1 LSLLDNFIQVGKI
14 GRPKGTKGL
23 LRLHC
28 FLNDNRDINQFQKF
42 YLEDETTINVKLV
55 SFDSKSPLVTIND
68 ISDRNQVEVYV
79 NQYIYL
85 QKEKLSPTQENE
97 FYFHDLEGLDV
108 VDQQNEIVG
117 KVESVVNF
125 GAGDLLEIYF
135 LKSSKKES
143 FFDLPRLIFLKSIS
157 KKKKLP
163 LNLNDHFS
171 YFNFIS

>member
-1 LSLLDNFIQVGKI
+1 MSLLDNFIQVGKI

-28 FLNDNRDINQFQKF
+28 FLNDNRDINLFQKF
-42 YLEDETTINVKLV
+42 YLEDETIIKVKLV

-68 ISDRNQVEVYV
+68 ISDRNQIEGYV

-85 QKEKLSPTQENE
+85 HKEKLSPTDENE

-135 LKSSKKES
+135 LKSSKKE
-143 FFDLPRLIFLKSIS
+143 FFRFTETNFPKVDVKEKKITIKS
-157 KKKKLP
+157 
-163 LNLNDHFS
+163 
-171 YFNFIS
+171 

>member
-42 YLEDETTINVKLV
+42 YLEDETIIKVKLV

-68 ISDRNQVEVYV
+68 ISDRNQIEGYV

-85 QKEKLSPTQENE
+85 HKEKLSPTDENE

-117 KVESVVNF
+117 KVETVVNF

-135 LKSSKKES
+135 LKSSKKE
-143 FFDLPRLIFLKSIS
+143 FFRFTETNFPKVDVKEKKIMIKS
-157 KKKKLP
+157 
-163 LNLNDHFS
+163 
-171 YFNFIS
+171 

>member
-1 LSLLDNFIQVGKI
+1 MSLLDNFIQVGKI

-42 YLEDETTINVKLV
+42 YLEDETIIKVKLV
-55 SFDSKSPLVTIND
+55 SFDSKGPLVTIND
-68 ISDRNQVEVYV
+68 ISDRNQIEGYV

-85 QKEKLSPTQENE
+85 HKEKLSPTDENE

-135 LKSSKKES
+135 LKSSKKE
-143 FFDLPRLIFLKSIS
+143 FFRFTETNFPKVDVKEKKITIKS
-157 KKKKLP
+157 
-163 LNLNDHFS
+163 
-171 YFNFIS
+171 

>member
-1 LSLLDNFIQVGKI
+1 MSLLNNFIQVGKI

-42 YLEDETTINVKLV
+42 YLKDETIIKVKLV

-135 LKSSKKES
+135 LKSSKKE
-143 FFDLPRLIFLKSIS
+143 FFRFTGTNFPKVDIKEKKITIKS
-157 KKKKLP
+157 
-163 LNLNDHFS
+163 
-171 YFNFIS
+171 

>member
-1 LSLLDNFIQVGKI
+1 MSLLNNFIQVGKI

-42 YLEDETTINVKLV
+42 YLKDVTIIKVKLV

-108 VDQQNEIVG
+108 VNQQNEIVG

-135 LKSSKKES
+135 LKSSKKE
-143 FFDLPRLIFLKSIS
+143 FFRFTGTNFPKVDIKEKKITIKS
-157 KKKKLP
+157 
-163 LNLNDHFS
+163 
-171 YFNFIS
+171 

>member
-1 LSLLDNFIQVGKI
+1 MSLLDNFIQVGKI

-42 YLEDETTINVKLV
+42 YLKDETIIKVKLV

-135 LKSSKKES
+135 LKSSKKE
-143 FFDLPRLIFLKSIS
+143 FFRFIETNFPKVDIKEKKITIKS
-157 KKKKLP
+157 
-163 LNLNDHFS
+163 
-171 YFNFIS
+171 

>member
-1 LSLLDNFIQVGKI
+1 MSLLNNFIQVGKI

-42 YLEDETTINVKLV
+42 YLKDETIIKVKLV

-108 VDQQNEIVG
+108 VNQQNEIVG

-135 LKSSKKES
+135 LKSSKKEV
-143 FFDLPRLIFLKSIS
+143 FRFTETNFPKVDI
-157 KKKKLP
+157 KKKKITIK
-163 LNLNDHFS
+163 S
-171 YFNFIS
+171 

>member
-42 YLEDETTINVKLV
+42 YLEDETIIKVKLV

-68 ISDRNQVEVYV
+68 ISDRNQIEGYV

-85 QKEKLSPTQENE
+85 HKEKLSPTDENE

-135 LKSSKKES
+135 LKSSKKE
-143 FFDLPRLIFLKSIS
+143 FFRFTETNFPKVDVKEKKITIKS
-157 KKKKLP
+157 
-163 LNLNDHFS
+163 
-171 YFNFIS
+171 

>member
-1 LSLLDNFIQVGKI
+1 MSLLDNFIQVGKI

-42 YLEDETTINVKLV
+42 YLEDETIIKVKLV

-68 ISDRNQVEVYV
+68 IGDRNQIEGYV

-85 QKEKLSPTQENE
+85 HKEKLSPTDENE

-135 LKSSKKES
+135 LKSSKKE
-143 FFDLPRLIFLKSIS
+143 FFRFTETNFPKVDVKEKKITIKS
-157 KKKKLP
+157 
-163 LNLNDHFS
+163 
-171 YFNFIS
+171 

>member
-42 YLEDETTINVKLV
+42 YLEDETIIKVKLV

-68 ISDRNQVEVYV
+68 ISDRNQIEGYV

-85 QKEKLSPTQENE
+85 HKEKLSPTDENE

-108 VDQQNEIVG
+108 VNQQNEIVG

-135 LKSSKKES
+135 LKSSKKE
-143 FFDLPRLIFLKSIS
+143 FFRFTETNFPKVDVKEKKIMIKS
-157 KKKKLP
+157 
-163 LNLNDHFS
+163 
-171 YFNFIS
+171 

>member
-1 LSLLDNFIQVGKI
+1 MSLLDNFIQVGKI

-42 YLEDETTINVKLV
+42 YLEDETIIKVKLV

-68 ISDRNQVEVYV
+68 ISDRNQIEGYV

-85 QKEKLSPTQENE
+85 HKEKLSPTDENE

-108 VDQQNEIVG
+108 VNQQNEIVG

-135 LKSSKKES
+135 LKSSKKE
-143 FFDLPRLIFLKSIS
+143 FFRFTETNFPKVDVKEKKIMIKS
-157 KKKKLP
+157 
-163 LNLNDHFS
+163 
-171 YFNFIS
+171 

>member
-42 YLEDETTINVKLV
+42 YLKDETIIKVKLV

-135 LKSSKKES
+135 LKSSKKE
-143 FFDLPRLIFLKSIS
+143 FFRFTGTNFPKVDIKEKKITIKS
-157 KKKKLP
+157 
-163 LNLNDHFS
+163 
-171 YFNFIS
+171 

>member
-42 YLEDETTINVKLV
+42 YLEDETIIKVKLV

-68 ISDRNQVEVYV
+68 ISDRNQIEGYV

-85 QKEKLSPTQENE
+85 HKEKLSPTDENE

-117 KVESVVNF
+117 KVETVVNF

-135 LKSSKKES
+135 LKSSKKE
-143 FFDLPRLIFLKSIS
+143 FFRFTETNFPKVDVKEKKITIKS
-157 KKKKLP
+157 
-163 LNLNDHFS
+163 
-171 YFNFIS
+171 

>member
-1 LSLLDNFIQVGKI
+1 MSLLDNFIQVGKI

-42 YLEDETTINVKLV
+42 YLEDETIIKVKLV

-68 ISDRNQVEVYV
+68 IGDRNQIEWYV

-85 QKEKLSPTQENE
+85 HKEKLSPTDENE

-135 LKSSKKES
+135 LKSSKKE
-143 FFDLPRLIFLKSIS
+143 FFRFTETNFPKVDVKEKKITIKS
-157 KKKKLP
+157 
-163 LNLNDHFS
+163 
-171 YFNFIS
+171 

>member
-1 LSLLDNFIQVGKI
+1 MSLLDNFIQVGKI

-42 YLEDETTINVKLV
+42 YLKDETIIKVKLV

-108 VDQQNEIVG
+108 VNQQNEIVG

-135 LKSSKKES
+135 LKSSKKE
-143 FFDLPRLIFLKSIS
+143 FFRFTVTNFPKVDIKEKKITIKS
-157 KKKKLP
+157 
-163 LNLNDHFS
+163 
-171 YFNFIS
+171 

>member
-1 LSLLDNFIQVGKI
+1 MSLLDNFIQVGKI

-42 YLEDETTINVKLV
+42 YLEDETIIKVKLV

-68 ISDRNQVEVYV
+68 ISDRNQIEGYV

-85 QKEKLSPTQENE
+85 HKEKLSPTDENE

-135 LKSSKKES
+135 LKSSKKE
-143 FFDLPRLIFLKSIS
+143 FFRFTETNFPKVDVKEKKITIKS
-157 KKKKLP
+157 
-163 LNLNDHFS
+163 
-171 YFNFIS
+171 

>member
-42 YLEDETTINVKLV
+42 YLEDETIIKVKLV

-68 ISDRNQVEVYV
+68 ISDRNQIEGYV

-85 QKEKLSPTQENE
+85 HKEKLSPTDENE

-108 VDQQNEIVG
+108 VNQQNEIVG

-135 LKSSKKES
+135 LKSSKKE
-143 FFDLPRLIFLKSIS
+143 FFRFTETNFPKVDVKEKKITIKS
-157 KKKKLP
+157 
-163 LNLNDHFS
+163 
-171 YFNFIS
+171 

>member
-1 LSLLDNFIQVGKI
+1 MSLLDNFIQVGKI

-42 YLEDETTINVKLV
+42 YLEDETIIKVKLV

-68 ISDRNQVEVYV
+68 IGDRNQIEWYV

-85 QKEKLSPTQENE
+85 HKEKLSPTDENE

-108 VDQQNEIVG
+108 ADQQNEIVG

-135 LKSSKKES
+135 LKSSKKE
-143 FFDLPRLIFLKSIS
+143 FFRFTETNFPKVDVKEKKIMIKS
-157 KKKKLP
+157 
-163 LNLNDHFS
+163 
-171 YFNFIS
+171 

>member
-1 LSLLDNFIQVGKI
+1 MSLLDNFIQVGKI

-23 LRLHC
+23 LRLYC

-42 YLEDETTINVKLV
+42 YLEDETIIKVKLV

-68 ISDRNQVEVYV
+68 ISDRNQIEGYV

-85 QKEKLSPTQENE
+85 HKEKLSPTDENE

-117 KVESVVNF
+117 
-125 GAGDLLEIYF
+125 
-135 LKSSKKES
+135 
-143 FFDLPRLIFLKSIS
+143 PIS
-157 KKKKLP
+157 G
-163 LNLNDHFS
+163 
-171 YFNFIS
+171 

>member
-1 LSLLDNFIQVGKI
+1 MSLLNNFIQVGKI

-42 YLEDETTINVKLV
+42 YLKDETIIKVKLV

-135 LKSSKKES
+135 LKSSKKE
-143 FFDLPRLIFLKSIS
+143 FFRFTETNFPKVDIKEKKITIKS
-157 KKKKLP
+157 
-163 LNLNDHFS
+163 
-171 YFNFIS
+171 

>member
-1 LSLLDNFIQVGKI
+1 MSLLNNFIQVGKI

-42 YLEDETTINVKLV
+42 YLKDETIIKVKLV

-108 VDQQNEIVG
+108 VNQQNEIVG

-135 LKSSKKES
+135 LKSSKKE
-143 FFDLPRLIFLKSIS
+143 FFRFTETNFPKVDIKEKKITIKS
-157 KKKKLP
+157 
-163 LNLNDHFS
+163 
-171 YFNFIS
+171 

>member
-1 LSLLDNFIQVGKI
+1 MSLLDNFIQVGKI

-42 YLEDETTINVKLV
+42 YLKHETIIKVKLV

-108 VDQQNEIVG
+108 VNQQNEIVG

-135 LKSSKKES
+135 LKSSKKE
-143 FFDLPRLIFLKSIS
+143 FFRFTETNFPKVDIKEKKITIKS
-157 KKKKLP
+157 
-163 LNLNDHFS
+163 
-171 YFNFIS
+171 

>member
-1 LSLLDNFIQVGKI
+1 MSLLDNFIQVGKI

-42 YLEDETTINVKLV
+42 YLEDETIIKVKLV

-68 ISDRNQVEVYV
+68 INDRNQIEGYV

-85 QKEKLSPTQENE
+85 HKEKLSPTDENE

-117 KVESVVNF
+117 KVETVVNF

-135 LKSSKKES
+135 LKSSKKE
-143 FFDLPRLIFLKSIS
+143 FFRFTETNFPKVDVKEKKITIKS
-157 KKKKLP
+157 
-163 LNLNDHFS
+163 
-171 YFNFIS
+171 

>member
-1 LSLLDNFIQVGKI
+1 MSLLDNFIQVGKI

-42 YLEDETTINVKLV
+42 YLKDVTIIKVKLV

-108 VDQQNEIVG
+108 VNQQNEIVG

-135 LKSSKKES
+135 LKSSKKE
-143 FFDLPRLIFLKSIS
+143 FFRFTETNFPKVDIKEKKITIKS
-157 KKKKLP
+157 
-163 LNLNDHFS
+163 
-171 YFNFIS
+171 

>member
-1 LSLLDNFIQVGKI
+1 MSLLDNFIQVGKI

-42 YLEDETTINVKLV
+42 YLEDETIIKVKLV

-68 ISDRNQVEVYV
+68 INDRNQIEGYV

-85 QKEKLSPTQENE
+85 HKEKLSPTDENE

-135 LKSSKKES
+135 LKSSKKE
-143 FFDLPRLIFLKSIS
+143 FFRFTETNFPKVDVKEKKITIKS
-157 KKKKLP
+157 
-163 LNLNDHFS
+163 
-171 YFNFIS
+171 

>member
-1 LSLLDNFIQVGKI
+1 MSLLDNFIQVGKI

-42 YLEDETTINVKLV
+42 YLEDETIIKVKLV

-68 ISDRNQVEVYV
+68 INDRNQIEGYV

-85 QKEKLSPTQENE
+85 HKEKLSPTDENE

-108 VDQQNEIVG
+108 VNQQNEIVG

-135 LKSSKKES
+135 LKSSKKE
-143 FFDLPRLIFLKSIS
+143 FFRFTETNFPKVDVKEKKITIKS
-157 KKKKLP
+157 
-163 LNLNDHFS
+163 
-171 YFNFIS
+171 

>member
-1 LSLLDNFIQVGKI
+1 MSLLDNFIQVGKI

-135 LKSSKKES
+135 LKSSKKE
-143 FFDLPRLIFLKSIS
+143 FFRFIETNFPKVDIKEKKITIKS
-157 KKKKLP
+157 
-163 LNLNDHFS
+163 
-171 YFNFIS
+171 

>member
-1 LSLLDNFIQVGKI
+1 MSLLDNFIQVGKI

-42 YLEDETTINVKLV
+42 YLEDETIIKVKLV

-68 ISDRNQVEVYV
+68 ISDRNQIEGYV

-85 QKEKLSPTQENE
+85 HKEKLSPTDENE
-97 FYFHDLEGLDV
+97 FYFHDLEGIDV

-135 LKSSKKES
+135 LKSSKKE
-143 FFDLPRLIFLKSIS
+143 FFRFTETNFPKVDVKEKKIMIKS
-157 KKKKLP
+157 
-163 LNLNDHFS
+163 
-171 YFNFIS
+171 

>member
-1 LSLLDNFIQVGKI
+1 MSLLDNFIQVGKI

-42 YLEDETTINVKLV
+42 YLEDETIIKVKLV

-68 ISDRNQVEVYV
+68 ISDRNQIEGYV

-85 QKEKLSPTQENE
+85 HKEKLSPTDENE

-135 LKSSKKES
+135 LKSSKKE
-143 FFDLPRLIFLKSIS
+143 FFRFTETNFPKVDVKEKKIMIKS
-157 KKKKLP
+157 
-163 LNLNDHFS
+163 
-171 YFNFIS
+171 

>member
-1 LSLLDNFIQVGKI
+1 MSLLDNFIQVGKI

-42 YLEDETTINVKLV
+42 YLEDETIIKVKLV

-68 ISDRNQVEVYV
+68 IGDRNQIEGYV

-85 QKEKLSPTQENE
+85 HKEKLSPTDENE
-97 FYFHDLEGLDV
+97 FYFHDLEGLHV

-135 LKSSKKES
+135 LKSSKKE
-143 FFDLPRLIFLKSIS
+143 FFRFTETNFPKVDVKEKKITIKS
-157 KKKKLP
+157 
-163 LNLNDHFS
+163 
-171 YFNFIS
+171 

>member
-1 LSLLDNFIQVGKI
+1 MSLLDNFIQVGKI

-42 YLEDETTINVKLV
+42 YLKDETIIKVKLV

-108 VDQQNEIVG
+108 VNQQNEIVG

-135 LKSSKKES
+135 LKSSKKEV
-143 FFDLPRLIFLKSIS
+143 FRFTETNFPKVDIKEKKITIKS
-157 KKKKLP
+157 
-163 LNLNDHFS
+163 
-171 YFNFIS
+171 

>member
-1 LSLLDNFIQVGKI
+1 MSLLDNFIQVGKI

-42 YLEDETTINVKLV
+42 YLEDETIIKVKLV

-68 ISDRNQVEVYV
+68 ISDRNHIEGYV

-85 QKEKLSPTQENE
+85 HKEKLSPTDENE

-135 LKSSKKES
+135 LKSSKKE
-143 FFDLPRLIFLKSIS
+143 FFRFTETNFPKVDVKEKKITIKS
-157 KKKKLP
+157 
-163 LNLNDHFS
+163 
-171 YFNFIS
+171 

>member
-42 YLEDETTINVKLV
+42 YLKDETIIKVKLV

-108 VDQQNEIVG
+108 VNQQNEIVG

-135 LKSSKKES
+135 LKSSKKE
-143 FFDLPRLIFLKSIS
+143 FFRFTETNFPKVDIKEKKITIKS
-157 KKKKLP
+157 
-163 LNLNDHFS
+163 
-171 YFNFIS
+171 

>member
-1 LSLLDNFIQVGKI
+1 MSLLDNFIQVGKI

-42 YLEDETTINVKLV
+42 YLEDETIIKVKLV

-68 ISDRNQVEVYV
+68 ISNRNQIEGYV

-85 QKEKLSPTQENE
+85 HKEKLSPTDENE

-135 LKSSKKES
+135 LKSSKKE
-143 FFDLPRLIFLKSIS
+143 FFRFTETNFPKVDVKEKKITIKS
-157 KKKKLP
+157 
-163 LNLNDHFS
+163 
-171 YFNFIS
+171 

>member
-1 LSLLDNFIQVGKI
+1 MSLLDNFIQVGKI

-42 YLEDETTINVKLV
+42 YLEDETIIKVKLV

-68 ISDRNQVEVYV
+68 IGDRNQIEGYV

-85 QKEKLSPTQENE
+85 HKEKLSPTDENE

-108 VDQQNEIVG
+108 VNQQNEIVG

-135 LKSSKKES
+135 LKSSKKE
-143 FFDLPRLIFLKSIS
+143 FFRFTETNFPKVDVKEKKITIKS
-157 KKKKLP
+157 
-163 LNLNDHFS
+163 
-171 YFNFIS
+171 